1 METLQ
6 IENHTPETLALL
18 QEYAKTIGVELTTEK
33 QREEARLQS
42 QLELKKQ
49 GKTRLDV
56 LKQYQGFIT
65 INDLEAV
72 LE

>member
-1 METLQ
+1 MEILQ
-6 IENHTPETLALL
+6 IENHTPEKLALL

-33 QREEARLQS
+33 QREEARLQK

-49 GKTRLDV
+49 GRSRLEDM
-56 LKQYQGFIT
+56 KKYQGFFV

-72 LE
+72 LK